1 MILPDWHREFD
12 TMDTL
17 GFNLYMR
24 STPTKVST
32 VSGPQVVIV
41 APPKIYEDE
50 VRPYPDGPLPSL
62 NYLAEPEYS
71 PRRFSAI
78 KEYPGSKFELFVGS
92 IAYGVPGAPGRE
104 DEEFYTPPARQTLEE
119 ILAYF
124 NKTVDDYTA
133 EQIVNMRAKL
143 EARYLADP
151 NPIPLGPNANP
162 LDLTNGWDDENIE
175 EPFNKFL
182 ANQFVVLYRRP
193 ISKTG
198 WMLEINDW
206 SGSSQELLDA
216 DVRYNY

>member
-78 KEYPGSKFELFVGS
+78 KEYPGSKFDIFVGTV
-92 IAYGVPGAPGRE
+92 IYGVPGFDN
-104 DEEFYTPPARQTLEE
+104 DEM
-119 ILAYF
+119 
-124 NKTVDDYTA
+124 N
-133 EQIVNMRAKL
+133 
-143 EARYLADP
+143 
-151 NPIPLGPNANP
+151 IPLGPNP
-162 LDLTNGWDDENIE
+162 GVLDEPGWKHDDATSGWDDEDIS
-175 EPFNKFL
+175 EPFKKFL
-182 ANQFVVLYRRP
+182 SNQFLVSCKRTYPDTHWILQV
-193 ISKTG
+193 S
-198 WMLEINDW
+198 DW
-206 SGSSQELLDA
+206 SGSTQEILDA
-216 DVRYNY
+216 DYRSL